1 MLSETYAS
9 WLLSVSACCG
19 RDEKPRQGEFGRSM
33 LPSVILTPPVANTPI
48 TVLRD
53 QPAYVPPPSAEPLWS
68 NESAYEKP
76 LGRSTS
82 GARPSSSW
90 SRGTLGTPWFSRS
103 SSSRRRPKISGPSN
117 FRHLHSESFQFPE
130 PQPVQKRFSFRPLE
144 LGFEAEDKSLSPL
157 LPYFGDGE
165 VDRESQV
172 TPPPRAHTAA
182 SSKWDGS
189 SATLGHDRSYSAMSF
204 HIPRRAIGEGSISS
218 ENPIT
223 PPRIPAKS
231 RARSHT
237 SPTGN
242 VDQIV
247 ERIASALIEKEKLQ
261 AEIESIIER
270 QSIYIS
276 SRPSTAYGIP
286 GMVSSSH
293 VSRSDR
299 AELTMT
305 ELEPMPSI
313 PALPDAGPS
322 FAERSSSD
330 GRPHTAPTQ
339 GGVNSTPNAHEMPS
353 RDLATA
359 AFSSH
364 PPFSRTQQDSS
375 AITRNFRYDDRY
387 LERPLAPPLPLVLRP
402 PLRKKKSFSRV
413 SNWLFPAGGDDG
425 DVPHRR
431 DMSVNSI
438 TNAPRPIRGG
448 EGFYQSVA
456 PPRHSAGSDSSSLR
470 TWETTTSEEEEER
483 QTVPT
488 TTVSSPV
495 VQSTPKQTPVIER
508 TAKFTWGRA
517 SNGLGVTPVQ
527 GPRPQSVGVAF

>member
-1 MLSETYAS
+1 MLSETYAT
-9 WLLSVSACCG
+9 WLLSVTACCG
-19 RDEKPRQGEFGRSM
+19 RDEKPRQGEFGHLM
-33 LPSVILTPPVANTPI
+33 LPSVILTLPVADKPI
-48 TVLRD
+48 IVLRD
-53 QPAYVPPPSAEPLWS
+53 QPAYVPPPSAGPLWS
-68 NESAYEKP
+68 NESTYEKP
-76 LGRSTS
+76 LGRSIS

-90 SRGTLGTPWFSRS
+90 SRGTVGTPWFSRS

-157 LPYFGDGE
+157 LPYFDDGE

-204 HIPRRAIGEGSISS
+204 HIPRRAVREASISS

-223 PPRIPAKS
+223 PPRIPLKS
-231 RARSHT
+231 RARAHT
-237 SPTGN
+237 SPTEN

-261 AEIESIIER
+261 VEIESIIER

-286 GMVSSSH
+286 
-293 VSRSDR
+293 
-299 AELTMT
+299 
-305 ELEPMPSI
+305 ELEPMPSV

-322 FAERSSSD
+322 FAERLSSD
-330 GRPHTAPTQ
+330 GRPHTAPAQ
-339 GGVNSTPNAHEMPS
+339 GVNSTPDVNEMPA
-353 RDLATA
+353 RDLAMA
-359 AFSSH
+359 AFNSH
-364 PPFSRTQQDSS
+364 PPFSRPQQDSDS
-375 AITRNFRYDDRY
+375 PITRNFRYDDRY

-413 SNWLFPAGGDDG
+413 SNWLFPAGGDDNAA
-425 DVPHRR
+425 PHRR
-431 DMSVNSI
+431 DMSVNSV
-438 TNAPRPIRGG
+438 TNAPRPIRGN

-456 PPRHSAGSDSSSLR
+456 PPRRSADSDSSSLR

-488 TTVSSPV
+488 TTVSSPI

-508 TAKFTWGRA
+508 TPKFTWGQA
-517 SNGLGVTPVQ
+517 SRGLGVKTPVQ

>member
-9 WLLSVSACCG
+9 WLQSISACCG
-19 RDEKPRQGEFGRSM
+19 RDEKPRRGVADK
-33 LPSVILTPPVANTPI
+33 PIVI
-48 TVLRD
+48 LRD
-53 QPAYVPPPSAEPLWS
+53 QPAFVPPPSAEPLWS
-68 NESAYEKP
+68 SENAYEKS
-76 LGRSTS
+76 LGGRSVS

-90 SRGTLGTPWFSRS
+90 SRGTVGTPWFSRS

-130 PQPVQKRFSFRPLE
+130 QPQPTQKRFSFRPLE
-144 LGFEAEDKSLSPL
+144 LGFEGEDKSLSPL
-157 LPYFGDGE
+157 LPYFEDGNGDGY
-165 VDRESQV
+165 VDRESQI

-189 SATLGHDRSYSAMSF
+189 SATLGHDRSYSSMSF
-204 HIPRRAIGEGSISS
+204 HIPRRHGPVREGSISS

-223 PPRIPAKS
+223 PPRIPVKS
-231 RARSHT
+231 RARAQT

-247 ERIASALIEKEKLQ
+247 ERIASALIEKERLQ
-261 AEIESIIER
+261 SEIESIIER
-270 QSIYIS
+270 QSIYIN

-286 GMVSSSH
+286 
-293 VSRSDR
+293 
-299 AELTMT
+299 

-322 FAERSSSD
+322 FAERLSSD

-339 GGVNSTPNAHEMPS
+339 GINSTNNTNTHDDMPP

-359 AFSSH
+359 AFNSH
-364 PPFSRTQQDSS
+364 PPFARTHQDFSS
-375 AITRNFRYDDRY
+375 SPIQRNLRYYDDRY

-413 SNWLFPAGGDDG
+413 SSWLFPDG
-425 DVPHRR
+425 VDSPPTRTRR
-431 DMSVNSI
+431 DMSVNSV
-438 TNAPRPIRGG
+438 TNAPRPIRGN
-448 EGFYQSVA
+448 EGFYQPATVGSGRGSVD
-456 PPRHSAGSDSSSLR
+456 SDVSSLR
-470 TWETTTSEEEEER
+470 TWETTTTEEEEEER

-488 TTVSSPV
+488 TTMSSPV
-495 VQSTPKQTPVIER
+495 VQSTPRETPV
-508 TAKFTWGRA
+508 AKFTWGYAQAQA
-517 SNGLGVTPVQ
+517 SGGGGVKVQ

>member
-1 MLSETYAS
+1 
-9 WLLSVSACCG
+9 
-19 RDEKPRQGEFGRSM
+19 
-33 LPSVILTPPVANTPI
+33 
-48 TVLRD
+48 
-53 QPAYVPPPSAEPLWS
+53 
-68 NESAYEKP
+68 
-76 LGRSTS
+76 
-82 GARPSSSW
+82 
-90 SRGTLGTPWFSRS
+90 
-103 SSSRRRPKISGPSN
+103 
-117 FRHLHSESFQFPE
+117 
-130 PQPVQKRFSFRPLE
+130 
-144 LGFEAEDKSLSPL
+144 
-157 LPYFGDGE
+157 
-165 VDRESQV
+165 
-172 TPPPRAHTAA
+172 
-182 SSKWDGS
+182 
-189 SATLGHDRSYSAMSF
+189 MSF
-204 HIPRRAIGEGSISS
+204 HIPRRAVGEGSISS

-223 PPRIPAKS
+223 PPRIPVKS
-231 RARSHT
+231 RARAHT

-286 GMVSSSH
+286 
-293 VSRSDR
+293 
-299 AELTMT
+299 

-330 GRPHTAPTQ
+330 GRPHTAPSQ
-339 GGVNSTPNAHEMPS
+339 GVNGTTNAPNMPS

-375 AITRNFRYDDRY
+375 SPITRNFRYDDSY

-425 DVPHRR
+425 DIPHRR
-431 DMSVNSI
+431 DLSVNSI

-456 PPRHSAGSDSSSLR
+456 PPRRSADSDSSSLR

-488 TTVSSPV
+488 TTVSSPI
-495 VQSTPKQTPVIER
+495 VQSTPKHTPVIER
-508 TAKFTWGRA
+508 TAKFAWGRA
-517 SNGLGVTPVQ
+517 SGGLGVTPVQ